1 MINHCFANCLYSVQ
15 ELRQDYTAIHKTA
28 WLLLEVL
35 SKLVVFGNCIKTIYK
50 LKQIE

>member
-1 MINHCFANCLYSVQ
+1 LSVQ
-15 ELRQDYTAIHKTA
+15 DFRQDYTAIHKTA

-35 SKLVVFGNCIKTIYK
+35 SKPVVVVFGNRIKTIYK

>member
-1 MINHCFANCLYSVQ
+1 MIKHCLANCLYSVQ

-35 SKLVVFGNCIKTIYK
+35 SKPFENCIKTIYK